1 MTEFSQSIASSNWF
15 LRELARWP
23 KTLKI
28 GTALMLLIVSCRN
41 LCAAADAL

>member
-1 MTEFSQSIASSNWF
+1 MTELSQSVESPNRL

-28 GTALMLLIVSCRN
+28 GT
-41 LCAAADAL
+41 